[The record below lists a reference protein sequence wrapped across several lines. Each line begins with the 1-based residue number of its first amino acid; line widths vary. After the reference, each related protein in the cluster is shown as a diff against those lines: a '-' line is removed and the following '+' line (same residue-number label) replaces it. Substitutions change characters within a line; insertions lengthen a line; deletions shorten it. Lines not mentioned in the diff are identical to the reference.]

1 MPRSEGA
8 PAGGSEGT
16 GGTPPTPGDD
26 AAIAG
31 LARAWARRC
40 EATGCAIG
48 AADEAERWDLLV
60 HLESAATADAVAR
73 VRGAFS
79 SRARSVPAPPPRSAS
94 TIAQRRKALEGAA
107 ARWGACIASPT
118 VVVEQLLLLRH
129 LVTISADGERL
140 GRLVDR
146 VMLVATKAATDELQT
161 AAFTDALTGCAN
173 RRAFERDLE
182 RELARCARA
191 ELDLCL
197 VALDLDGLKHINDS
211 EGHAAGD
218 RALLQLVE
226 SLRRAL
232 RTLDGVY
239 RLGGDEFVVVL
250 PDTSLDGARV
260 VMARVE
266 RLGAPAFT
274 WGVASVMSTGIAD
287 SARLVTAADD
297 ALYDRRRVD
306 RDPRARGRAGGPD
319 TRFVPDLPEVPAG
332 ERRPISDIGQS
343 STA

>member
-1 MPRSEGA
+1 MNAPDYLEGSSA
-8 PAGGSEGT
+8 H
-16 GGTPPTPGDD
+16 GDD
-26 AAIAG
+26 PAIDG

-40 EATGCAIG
+40 QATGCATG
-48 AADEAERWDLLV
+48 PADTDERRELLIC
-60 HLESAATADAVAR
+60 LESAATADAVAH

-79 SRARSVPAPPPRSAS
+79 PRSRSVPAPSPRPAS
-94 TIAQRRKALEGAA
+94 TVAARRKALEAA
-107 ARWGACIASPT
+107 GTRWGACIASPT
-118 VVVEQLLLLRH
+118 VVVEQVLLLRH
-129 LVTISADGERL
+129 LVTTGADGERL

-197 VALDLDGLKHINDS
+197 VAVDLDGLKHINDS
-211 EGHAAGD
+211 EGHVAGD

-226 SLRRAL
+226 GLRRAL

-250 PDTSLDGARV
+250 PDTSLDGAQV
-260 VMARVE
+260 VMTRVE
-266 RLGAPAFT
+266 RLGAPSFS
-274 WGVASVMSTGIAD
+274 WGVASVLSTGGVDAAVLM
-287 SARLVTAADD
+287 SAADD
-297 ALYDRRRVD
+297 ALYERRRRA
-306 RDPRARGRAGGPD
+306 RDPRSHGRPGAAARYEPE
-319 TRFVPDLPEVPAG
+319 LPEVPADK
-332 ERRPISDIGQS
+332 RWPISGIAKT

>member
-1 MPRSEGA
+1 MSRQESASPGEFASAQGA
-8 PAGGSEGT
+8 SASPV
-16 GGTPPTPGDD
+16 DD
-26 AAIAG
+26 AAIDG
-31 LARAWARRC
+31 LERAWARRC

-48 AADEAERWDLLV
+48 AADDTERRDLLV
-60 HLESAATADAVAR
+60 CLESAATADAVAR

-79 SRARSVPAPPPRSAS
+79 SRSRSVPAPPPRPAS
-94 TIAQRRKALEGAA
+94 TIAQRRKALEAA
-107 ARWGACIASPT
+107 AVRWGACVASPAI
-118 VVVEQLLLLRH
+118 VVEQLLLLRH
-129 LVTISADGERL
+129 LVTVAADGERL

-232 RTLDGVY
+232 RSLDGVY

-260 VMARVE
+260 VMGRVE
-266 RLGAPAFT
+266 RLGSPAFT
-274 WGVASVMSTGIAD
+274 WGIASVMSTGIAD
-287 SARLVTAADD
+287 TALLVSAADD
-297 ALYDRRRVD
+297 DLYDRRRVN
-306 RDPRARGRAGGPD
+306 RGPRGRGRAGAPE
-319 TRFVPDLPEVPAG
+319 TRYAPDLPEVPVG
-332 ERRPISDIGQS
+332 ERRPISDIGRT